1 MTENYYY
8 DILFPSTVVYKDHRI
23 TDQPVLID
31 LSKKIIEEH
40 GRSSFYSS
48 CSTTVNTKVDIL
60 DMAEFSEIRSQI
72 VETIGAF
79 CESTKLSRKSLKFT
93 GSWLNFYDIGGYQD
107 LHHHSHS
114 TMSGVYYLDSDGN
127 KDLIFQA
134 PWHFFQSIEAEVTE
148 PNTTNCHNVEYCSL
162 PGRCYVFMSHLM
174 HRTLPAK
181 SQRISISFNV
191 VYDKDPQVK

>member
-1 MTENYYY
+1 MTENYFY
-8 DILFPSTVVYKDHRI
+8 DTLFPSTVVYKDHEI
-23 TDQPVLID
+23 ENKSVLID

-79 CESTKLSRKSLKFT
+79 CE
-93 GSWLNFYDIGGYQD
+93 
-107 LHHHSHS
+107 
-114 TMSGVYYLDSDGN
+114 SGVYYLDSDGN